1 MKKGQ
6 KVKVYQKPLSKED
19 FEGEATLLRK
29 MESNRDD
36 DVLQNWEVRF
46 ESDGFICERLI
57 NIE

>member
-19 FEGEATLLRK
+19 FEGEAILLRK